1 MSETLTA
8 LTRTASTASTGLTS
22 IPPNALAPPS
32 PATLD
37 RLHEADRLI
46 RQCPQVEILTEHLLH
61 GGMYAR
67 TIRREPGVVAVGSVI
82 LRATILIIHG
92 DCSLLTD
99 RGRLDLS
106 GYNVLPGLPGRKS
119 FSLTHGPVE
128 MTMIFPTRA
137 ATVEQAEEEIFG
149 EADDLA
155 SRKDGNENQVTITGV
170 GG

>member
-1 MSETLTA
+1 MNQPSLIDQTA
-8 LTRTASTASTGLTS
+8 LAA
-22 IPPNALAPPS
+22 IPSNALAPPS

-46 RQCPQVEILTEHLLH
+46 RSCPQVEILTEHLLH

-67 TIRREPGVVAVGSVI
+67 TIRRGPGVVAVGSVI
-82 LRATILIIHG
+82 LRATILIVNG
-92 DCSLLTD
+92 PCSLLTD

-128 MTMIFPTRA
+128 MTMIFPTSAR
-137 ATVEQAEEEIFG
+137 TVAEAEEEIFG
-149 EADDLA
+149 EASDLM
-155 SRKDGNENQVTITGV
+155 SRQDGNENQVTITGQ
-170 GG
+170 